1 MPDGVEISTSP
12 GRITVKGPKGSLD
25 QELSPDMAIAHEG
38 STLVVSRPTDRADHR
53 ALHGLTR
60 SLVANMVEG
69 VTKGY
74 ESGSKSRESATVPLP
89 RVRISSSLSA
99 SRTPSP

>member
-1 MPDGVEISTSP
+1 VPAGVEITTGP
-12 GRITVKGPKGSLD
+12 GRVTVSGPKGSLE
-25 QELSPDMAIAHEG
+25 QEISPDIAVAQDG
-38 STLVVSRPTDRADHR
+38 DRIVITRPTDRADHR

-74 ESGSKSRESATVPLP
+74 EKRL
-89 RVRISSSLSA
+89 
-99 SRTPSP
+99 